1 MRRDHS
7 GRSEAGFTLVELAI
21 VMAGFLTLASMAIP
35 QINNVLQSQ
44 RAGTAARQVEREL
57 QSARLKA
64 VGTSHALR
72 VKFNCPSAG
81 QYRML
86 EITGV
91 STTDN
96 AGNRCSAS
104 AYPYPG
110 PSDSLRSTPSLD
122 SPVQNLPA
130 NTTVSATSLDI
141 AFGADGAAYTFASG
155 VATPLTADLV
165 VTVTRA
171 GYSKTV
177 TINALGRIKLN

>member
-1 MRRDHS
+1 
-7 GRSEAGFTLVELAI
+7 
-21 VMAGFLTLASMAIP
+21 MAGVLTLAGMAIP
-35 QINNVLQSQ
+35 KINSTLQSQ
-44 RAGTAARQVEREL
+44 RARTAARQVEREL

-64 VGTSHALR
+64 VSTSRALR
-72 VKFNCPSAG
+72 VKFNCPATG

-91 STTDN
+91 STTDS

-110 PSDSLRSTPSLD
+110 PNDILRSTPKLD
-122 SPVQNLPA
+122 SPVQFLPS
-130 NTTVSATSLDI
+130 NTTVAASSLDI
-141 AFGADGAAYTFASG
+141 AFGADGNVYTFASG
-155 VATPLTADLV
+155 TATPLAADLV
-165 VTVTRA
+165 LTVTRA